1 MKYIFL
7 AGTAETVRIAQE
19 QGGHSGRG
27 YLLSGQSTGAG
38 QEMFVQITKL
48 LLEFLNPGSGL
59 EKRWILI
66 PQLQH

>member
-7 AGTAETVRIAQE
+7 AGTAETVQVAQE
-19 QGGHSGRG
+19 QGVHDGRG
-27 YLLSGQSTGAG
+27 YLPSVQSAGAD
-38 QEMFVQITKL
+38 QEMFVQVTKL
-48 LLEFLNPGSGL
+48 LLQFLNPESGL